1 MKTTIFNSVRTLC
14 LAGLL
19 AVPSAV
25 TALPLEMKDA
35 YYLGYIQDAM
45 DLSTSAEVGIL
56 NGFSTV
62 PAKKSGTVIVNLL
75 EGLITIG
82 ADVNREGSD
91 YVGSFPTA
99 LEDEA
104 WKTAENLNEELEIG
118 TGYGYVLA
126 QFVKQEGRKSSARTL
141 AWLVPA
147 TVESISL
154 PDNYNGQKGWSL
166 SHATFYRVDRGGS
179 NVPDGGATLVLLGSV
194 MAAFAALRRKLV

>member
-14 LAGLL
+14 LVGLL

-25 TALPLEMKDA
+25 TALPLEKGDA
-35 YYLGYIQDAM
+35 YYLGYIQDAR

-62 PAKKSGTVIVNLL
+62 PANQSGAVIVNLL

-91 YVGSFPTA
+91 YMGPFLTA

-104 WKTAENLNEELEIG
+104 RQTSENLNEEMEIG

-126 QFVKQEGRKSSARTL
+126 QFVKQEGRQSSARTL

-154 PDNYNGQKGWSL
+154 PDSLSGERGWSL

-194 MAAFAALRRKLV
+194 MAAFAALRRKLA